1 MVGEDRD
8 DGALGSVATQ
18 FATEPLGHRTAR
30 RPVIGPTVAGSSMVR
45 VATTLSRLNRFFL
58 QVKSHH
64 TVHARSR
71 RFSRIVP
78 KTCVDVSHAANA
90 IPLNGD
96 CSTHVTRC
104 FGVRYIG
111 DYRKPP
117 ASLQQTEAFLHHI
130 CGTPSFFPGKFAR
143 FDSQSRF
150 DQHFCGIRLRRKP
163 NSSSLTSKSPIISNL
178 S

>member
-30 RPVIGPTVAGSSMVR
+30 RPVIGRPSPARRWFASLRRSPGS
-45 VATTLSRLNRFFL
+45 NRFFL